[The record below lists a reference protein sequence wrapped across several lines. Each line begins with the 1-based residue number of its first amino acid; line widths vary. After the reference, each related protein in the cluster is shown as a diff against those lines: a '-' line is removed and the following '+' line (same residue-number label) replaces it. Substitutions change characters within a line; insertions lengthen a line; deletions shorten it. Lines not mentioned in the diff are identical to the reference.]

1 MYSMETK
8 LASRIPLFDD
18 LDKNEIKHVLS
29 EFTMKQFHKNEI
41 IFQQDSSAEYF
52 YILSKGEVFIR
63 YKPYDGP
70 PLVVTRI
77 YPGDIFGWSAVLQRQ
92 KYTSTATAEE
102 DSQVYQ
108 ISGNDLLC
116 VCAQSPGSGAIILQ
130 RLATIISARL
140 QGTHREVLEVFRSE
154 MNLSNECWK
163 RIIENE

>member
-1 MYSMETK
+1 MVT
-8 LASRIPLFDD
+8 ADVNRIPLFDD
-18 LDKNEIKHVLS
+18 LDKDDIKRVLS
-29 EFTMKQFHKNEI
+29 KFSMKRFKKNDV
-41 IFQQDSSAEYF
+41 IFEQDSNADHF

-77 YPGDIFGWSAVLQRQ
+77 SPGDIFGWSAVLQRQ
-92 KYTSTATAEE
+92 KYTSTAVAEE
-102 DSQVYQ
+102 ESLVYQ
-108 ISGNDLLC
+108 ICGNDLLS
-116 VCAQSPGSGAIILQ
+116 VCAQSPDSGAIILQ

-140 QGTHREVLEVFRSE
+140 RGTHSEVLEVFRSE

>member
-1 MYSMETK
+1 METK
-8 LASRIPLFDD
+8 VTSRIPLFDD
-18 LDKNEIKHVLS
+18 LDKDEIKHVLS
-29 EFTMKQFHKNEI
+29 EFTIKQFQKNDV
-41 IFQQDSSAEYF
+41 IFQQDSNADYF

-92 KYTSTATAEE
+92 KYTSSATAEE
-102 DSQVYQ
+102 DIQVYQ
-108 ISGNDLLC
+108 ISGSDLLS
-116 VCAQSPGSGAIILQ
+116 VCAQSPDSGAIILQ
-130 RLATIISARL
+130 RIARIISIRVHGRPGEILKLL
-140 QGTHREVLEVFRSE
+140 QSE